1 MYSAQIDTAVK
12 RHTQSDALLCRFL
25 QQSAV
30 YLGLDVQAASWLS
43 AKVGYSQGR
52 TFPAEAVSLRH

>member
-12 RHTQSDALLCRFL
+12 RHIQSDPVLCRFL

-30 YLGLDVQAASWLS
+30 YLGLDVQAASGPS

-52 TFPAEAVSLRH
+52 TLPAEAVGLRH